1 MECYIQI
8 DKESKRVIAYSSNS
22 SNTDTCLEIKINK
35 EDIQFKELLDN
46 PFIYVFNIE
55 TNTFIKDTKYQEDLI
70 KQREN
75 NIPDSQKI
83 INLTKELAANKLEN
97 MKKDQTI
104 KMLTSQQAAI
114 MLDIMKLKGSN

>member
-1 MECYIQI
+1 MKYFIQI
-8 DKESKRVIAYSSNS
+8 NKLSKRVMGYGSTKSES
-22 SNTDTCLEIKINK
+22 DEC
-35 EDIQFKELLDN
+35 IQIPIDSDNLNFEELFKN
-46 PFIYVFNIE
+46 PFIFIYDEIN
-55 TNTFIKDTKYQEDLI
+55 NTFAKDIKYQDELI
-70 KQREN
+70 KKHEN

-83 INLTKELAANKLEN
+83 INLTKELAANKLES